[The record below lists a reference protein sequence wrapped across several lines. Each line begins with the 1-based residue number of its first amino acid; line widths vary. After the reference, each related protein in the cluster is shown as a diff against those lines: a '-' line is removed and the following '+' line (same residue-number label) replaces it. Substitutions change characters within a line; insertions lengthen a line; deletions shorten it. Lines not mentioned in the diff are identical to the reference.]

1 MGFHAPPPKTD
12 GKAILSLVL
21 GAASIALCLG
31 AVTGIPA
38 IILGSV
44 ARRDIDRSGGRLG
57 GSALAAGG
65 IMSGLFGTG
74 FGLVILV
81 SVLGGAFELAKD
93 EPEQAP
99 VPLPIAAGTR
109 SYGSLEVVD
118 LDEDKPLREQLAQ
131 VTVQARGRTVVLQ
144 TFVRTSPECVRIASS
159 LSDRRMQHA
168 LANVTLV
175 RVDVDRFRAE
185 LDAMSIKT
193 ETQHWFYRL
202 DARAQPVLGISRS
215 AWGETVPE
223 KMAPVLARF
232 VSPAGH

>member
-1 MGFHAPPPKTD
+1 M
-12 GKAILSLVL
+12 LSIVL

-38 IILGSV
+38 IILGSL
-44 ARRDIDRSGGRLG
+44 ARRDIDRSDGRLA
-57 GSALAAGG
+57 GSGLAAGG
-65 IMSGLFGTG
+65 IMAGLFGTG

-81 SVLGGAFELAKD
+81 SVLGGVFELAKD
-93 EPEQAP
+93 EPEKPAL
-99 VPLPIAAGTR
+99 PLAGGAGTR
-109 SYGSLEVVD
+109 TYGSLEVVD
-118 LDEDKPLREQLAQ
+118 LDEREPLRAQLAA
-131 VTVQARGRTVVLQ
+131 VADKSHGRTLVLQ

-185 LDAMSIKT
+185 LDAMSIQT
-193 ETQHWFYRL
+193 ETQPWFYRL
-202 DARAQPVLGISRS
+202 DAKAQPVLGITRS

-232 VSPAGH
+232 VSGR